1 MVKNNTKKVIRFT
14 YITEYKTLEKY
25 FEEMAAKGLM
35 IYEIIRNT
43 LVFKGTTP
51 RELTFN
57 VSLFYHRTPFT
68 YPDEEKDRDYRE
80 LCEESG
86 WKFCTSNDIYQIFYK
101 EKDAEAIPIHT
112 DPYEEYKIIKSI
124 FMKTD
129 FVSIILLLLI
139 VGMGLINTFNF
150 NYESLFSNSTLFAV
164 ISPIFLMIIVIS
176 IYVFPIIW
184 FIKNKINL
192 LNGKELTFFTNKVR
206 LIRNIITWSL
216 ISVYFI
222 LTISAVSNGFTNP
235 FMVMFVFIP
244 VFIPALIAIYCFK
257 KFKTKKRTQKQNI
270 IFFLIIIIF
279 TTCITLGIVMSIA
292 FSRIRIGE
300 NDDIPKEI
308 AVLELSDFGTNDIP
322 ERTKVYKQSS
332 IFIPVNIEYY
342 ESLGRKPK
350 YNEIMTVRTSYIQCI
365 NKKIAD
371 YVFEGFMKKEQKRLK
386 KRVAEY
392 QEFDSE
398 EKAKEEKNKIREVSK
413 SLWNIGRGYYIS
425 GNKSEIIIQKDNV
438 IYILDSD
445 VDFSEKEIVNICEE
459 KFGL

>member
-1 MVKNNTKKVIRFT
+1 
-14 YITEYKTLEKY
+14 
-25 FEEMAAKGLM
+25 
-35 IYEIIRNT
+35 
-43 LVFKGTTP
+43 
-51 RELTFN
+51 
-57 VSLFYHRTPFT
+57 
-68 YPDEEKDRDYRE
+68 
-80 LCEESG
+80 
-86 WKFCTSNDIYQIFYK
+86 
-101 EKDAEAIPIHT
+101 
-112 DPYEEYKIIKSI
+112 
-124 FMKTD
+124 
-129 FVSIILLLLI
+129 
-139 VGMGLINTFNF
+139 
-150 NYESLFSNSTLFAV
+150 
-164 ISPIFLMIIVIS
+164 
-176 IYVFPIIW
+176 
-184 FIKNKINL
+184 
-192 LNGKELTFFTNKVR
+192 
-206 LIRNIITWSL
+206 
-216 ISVYFI
+216 

>member
-35 IYEIIRNT
+35 ISEIKRNT
-43 LVFKGTTP
+43 LVFKRTTP

-57 VSLFYHRTPFT
+57 VSLFYHRTPFA

-101 EKDAEAIPIHT
+101 DKDAEAIPIHT